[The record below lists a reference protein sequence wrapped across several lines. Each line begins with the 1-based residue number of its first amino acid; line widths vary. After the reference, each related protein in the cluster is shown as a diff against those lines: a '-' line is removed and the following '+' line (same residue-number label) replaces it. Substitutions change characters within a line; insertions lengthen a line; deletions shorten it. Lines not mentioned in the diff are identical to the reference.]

1 MVTDDSPNTSDWESG
16 GSGLPSVIT
25 MEKANVGSFYSES
38 PVSFQLRPT
47 VIREKQ
53 FYQSRLGIV
62 VEL

>member
-1 MVTDDSPNTSDWESG
+1 MVTDDSPGGPDWESG
-16 GSGLPSVIT
+16 VLGLPSVIT
-25 MEKANVGSFYSES
+25 MGKANVGSFYSES
-38 PVSFQLRPT
+38 PVSFQLCPT